1 MALAKR
7 PPATRNRNKLTMD
20 DYEDLDAY
28 NGDTEHDMWVD
39 FDYNENTGELSG
51 IFDDSDMDSYINN
64 LNDWD

>member
-1 MALAKR
+1 
-7 PPATRNRNKLTMD
+7 MD
-20 DYEDLDAY
+20 EYEDLDAY

-51 IFDDSDMDSYINN
+51 IFDDTDIDSYINN